1 MFVQKDVNMTSFLK
15 PPTTLLKTSDPGFE
29 YFDLTPAA
37 EQNTIKVNMDFG
49 KIWASDWAQF
59 DTFTPQQRMW

>member
-1 MFVQKDVNMTSFLK
+1 MFVQKDVNITSFLK
-15 PPTTLLKTSDPGFE
+15 PPTTLLKTSDPCFE

-49 KIWASDWAQF
+49 KIWASD
-59 DTFTPQQRMW
+59 